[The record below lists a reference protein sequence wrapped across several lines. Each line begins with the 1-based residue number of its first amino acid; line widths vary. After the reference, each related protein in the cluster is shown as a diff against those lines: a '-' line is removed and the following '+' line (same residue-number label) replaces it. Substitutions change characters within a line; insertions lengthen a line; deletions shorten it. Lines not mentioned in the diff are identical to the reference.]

1 MFITALVLS
10 LLLAVFFATTGIPK
24 VAGAK
29 LMRDTAEHFQLPAA
43 SVRGIGALEVAGSVG
58 LVAGLPVAPLGVAAA
73 AGLALLMIGAVIFHV
88 RAHDP
93 AARIAGPAIAGLIA
107 VAAVIVRAASA

>member
-1 MFITALVLS
+1 MPLVPIVIVSALC
-10 LLLAVFFATTGIPK
+10 
-24 VAGAK
+24 
-29 LMRDTAEHFQLPAA
+29 PARSSPPPPSA
-43 SVRGIGALEVAGSVG
+43 SR